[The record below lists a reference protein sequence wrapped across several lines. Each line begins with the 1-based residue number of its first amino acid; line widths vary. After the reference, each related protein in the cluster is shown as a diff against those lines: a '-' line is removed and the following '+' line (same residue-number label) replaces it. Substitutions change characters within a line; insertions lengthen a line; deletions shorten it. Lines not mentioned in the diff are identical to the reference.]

1 MTRHIL
7 LPDKVA
13 ANMERIRIFNQML
26 DKGYGAAWLNN
37 TAVAEIVQNS
47 LLFFDGQRYSLHA
60 WVIMPNH
67 VHALFTPMEEW
78 TVAKI
83 LHSWKSFSAREAN
96 KILGRVGVFWQREYF
111 DRAIRDEQGFN
122 TAVAYIENNPVKAGL
137 CQVAEEWQFSSAY
150 RGA

>member
-1 MTRHIL
+1 M
-7 LPDKVA
+7 
-13 ANMERIRIFNQML
+13 
-26 DKGYGAAWLNN
+26 WLKN

-96 KILGRVGVFWQREYF
+96 KILGRVGEFWQREYF

-122 TAVAYIENNPVKAGL
+122 TAVEYIENNPVKAGL
-137 CQVAEEWQFSSAY
+137 CQLAGKWQFSSAFS
-150 RGA
+150 RT